1 MSFREALYYNKK
13 GENTECLL
21 CPHNCILKDGKAGI
35 CGVRENK
42 GGRLYSSNYGEVTS
56 IAMDPME
63 KKPLYHFYPGT
74 EIFSIGTRGC
84 NLKCPF
90 CQNWSISQDLDAKSS
105 YRSPEEIVDMALA
118 SGAVGI
124 AYTYSE
130 PTVWF
135 EFVRDTAL
143 IAKER
148 GLKNVM
154 VTNGFINPAPLEEL
168 TGFIDAM
175 NIDLKCYNADTYH
188 KVLKG
193 ELEPVKNAIKKAYEL
208 GCFIEITTLI
218 VTDINNDIDEL
229 MEIADFIAS
238 IDKRI
243 PWHLSRY
250 YPSYKYNKPATDVEF
265 LTEVWESAIEIL
277 DYVFTGNVHPTDA
290 RSDTVCP
297 KCHTVVIS
305 RNGYH
310 TIVKELENGK
320 CTQCG
325 CELGIIHK

>member
-1 MSFREALYYNKK
+1 MSFREAAYYNKK
-13 GENTECLL
+13 GDVAECLL
-21 CPHNCILKDGKAGI
+21 CPHFCVIKDGQAGI

-42 GGRLYSSNYGEVTS
+42 QGILYSSIYGEITS
-56 IAMDPME
+56 AAMDPME

-74 EIFSIGTRGC
+74 EIYSIGTKGC

-90 CQNWSISQDLDAKSS
+90 CQNWSISQDLGARSS
-105 YRSPEEIVDMALA
+105 YRSPEETVNMALA

-135 EFVRDTAL
+135 EFVKDTAL
-143 IAKER
+143 LAREK

-154 VTNGFINPAPLEEL
+154 VTNGYINPEPITEL
-168 TGFIDAM
+168 CGFIDAM
-175 NIDLKCYNADTYH
+175 NIDLKCYNADGYKTT
-188 KVLKG
+188 LKG
-193 ELEPVKNAIKKAYEL
+193 GLEAVKGTIRKAYEQR
-208 GCFIEITTLI
+208 CFIEVTTLI
-218 VTDINNDIDEL
+218 VTGLNDNLDEL
-229 MEIADFIAS
+229 MEIAEFIAS

-250 YPSYKYNKPATDVEF
+250 YPSYKYSKSATDVEF

-277 DYVFTGNVHPTDA
+277 DYVFTGNIHPTDA

-310 TIVKELENGK
+310 TIVKELEKGK

-325 CELGIIHK
+325 YELGIIQK